1 MHAKIVCARRLVI
14 VHQIFIQFT
23 MKSKQNNFS
32 GFFKNPYMKIF
43 AANKR
48 WFSGWLSEH
57 FGWKERDRPHIWSYA
72 IIQKLCQY
80 IKYYQLVHHEKR
92 KKERDR
98 DRQWVCVCVCVWIDA
113 LCFLPF
119 ISKST
124 RFLMDSQCKQIFAC
138 ASAYVWFGVRIFT
151 LATVQEGSI
160 WSLLFSCTALSLC
173 ITSNTSSVLPFKRS
187 SWLHLFEV
195 SRIKT
200 FSSIW
205 WVDLNVY
212 LSNCILIWMR
222 Y

>member
-48 WFSGWLSEH
+48 WFSGWLSEN

-92 KKERDR
+92 KKESEIEIENECVS
-98 DRQWVCVCVCVWIDA
+98 VCVAWCLVLSAFHIEKYSVFNGFSVQTNICMCECVCLIWCKNIYFGNRSRGVDLISSILLHGA
-113 LCFLPF
+113 L
-119 ISKST
+119 
-124 RFLMDSQCKQIFAC
+124 
-138 ASAYVWFGVRIFT
+138 
-151 LATVQEGSI
+151 
-160 WSLLFSCTALSLC
+160 LC
-173 ITSNTSSVLPFKRS
+173 ITSNTSPVLPFKRS